1 MSAHEQTRNDFSEA
15 LMELLSKMLE
25 QMKKREN
32 KNGLS
37 KEILEEDLSS
47 KAKELLEI
55 FKNNPELAKEVITK
69 FAEENM
75 DFQKQRFD
83 EFNKKGLQE
92 VSGLKM
98 NIDFSSENANEVIE
112 VLNKY
117 ESLLI
122 NQRINS
128 SEIEMKINESGKE
141 KEIEVEMKIN
151 ESGKEKEKEIEVISS
166 NNIKD
171 EQQDEKDL
179 KTNIKNSD
187 TNKVDVDKNRI
198 ELDESILNDFDSKQ
212 GKPEAKKE
220 KSRENEME
228 LE

>member
-15 LMELLSKMLE
+15 FMELLSKMLE
-25 QMKKREN
+25 KMKKGEN
-32 KNGLS
+32 EIGLS

-55 FKNNPELAKEVITK
+55 FKNNPVLAKEVITK

-75 DFQKQRFD
+75 EFQKQRFD

-117 ESLLI
+117 ESLLMK
-122 NQRINS
+122 QRINS

-141 KEIEVEMKIN
+141 KMT
-151 ESGKEKEKEIEVISS
+151 EKEVKVSD
-166 NNIKD
+166 NIKD
-171 EQQDEKDL
+171 EQQGEEGL
-179 KTNIKNSD
+179 TTNIKKSD
-187 TNKVDVDKNRI
+187 SNKVDFDKYRI
-198 ELDESILNDFDSKQ
+198 ELDENILNDFDSKQ
-212 GKPEAKKE
+212 GKPEEKKE
-220 KSRENEME
+220 KNHENEME